1 MEFDEFVR
9 EGTIKQL
16 SAAEKKDYIS
26 FHSNAYKE
34 DIKVAEKLS
43 LISPRWT
50 IVAGYYA
57 MHDITKLYLAEQHN
71 LKLSQRGV
79 HAAAIVALRKVLE
92 DKKVK
97 AIAIKLLEKAEN
109 IYEIYGSRAQAIPV
123 ILSRSKRERE
133 KAQYYS
139 ATATAVELKKAMD
152 FLEKIVRPYLDLF
165 EKLIEGGKDVA

>member
-1 MEFDEFVR
+1 MEFDEFVK

-16 SAAEKKDYIS
+16 SASEEKDYID
-26 FHSNAYKE
+26 FHLSAYKE
-34 DIKVAEKLS
+34 DIEVAEKLS

-97 AIAIKLLEKAEN
+97 SKAIKLLEQAED
-109 IYEIYGSRAQAIPV
+109 IYKIYGSRAQAIPV

-139 ATATAVELKKAMD
+139 APVTAIELKKAID
-152 FLEKIVRPYLDLF
+152 FLERIVKPYLILF
-165 EKLIEGGKDVA
+165 EKLIEGDKDVA